1 MFFTT
6 QVCYFRDVYKKFQ
19 VLTVT
24 CFIQLEKVFFLQ
36 SYYKNQNKEEL
47 ATNRINENIYLEN
60 PNQSAREKSFKSTTD
75 SIYNSVGKK
84 VLSTVLDE
92 TSKAQSSSL
101 NQNSNLSSYKGTYD
115 TKQKQSSSSCRL

>member
-1 MFFTT
+1 MTVFTSDGKVIT
-6 QVCYFRDVYKKFQ
+6 
-19 VLTVT
+19 TNS
-24 CFIQLEKVFFLQ
+24 LEYIKETYGYQTYLFLQ
-36 SYYKNQNKEEL
+36 SYFNNQNKEEL